1 MSTCSTNKHLRI
13 VIKNIQVMLTISKLC
28 IKLLILYPFF
38 PQLLKHPLDDVDCW
52 SDRLNMISFRIH
64 TLVLPTA
71 VTNVSLLL
79 YSSGW
84 TQVGAQGSSTVLG
97 PLFYFTSYIH
107 HFCSCLHSKTVGP
120 FQLEIIQ
127 PKNLI
132 KIINH
137 SQCWL
142 YFSKKKNYF
151 ITKKPCV
158 IGKTKVKCFA
168 TTINWYKYQ
177 WTVASY

>member
-13 VIKNIQVMLTISKLC
+13 EIKNIQVMLTISKSC

-38 PQLLKHPLDDVDCW
+38 PELLKHPFDDVDCW

-64 TLVLPTA
+64 TLVLLGA

-79 YSSGW
+79 YSLGMGSG
-84 TQVGAQGSSTVLG
+84 GG
-97 PLFYFTSYIH
+97 PRGLNRPRSNFFFFTSYIH
-107 HFCSCLHSKTVGP
+107 HFCSCPHSKTLGP

-142 YFSKKKNYF
+142 YFSKKKLFYHQ
-151 ITKKPCV
+151 
-158 IGKTKVKCFA
+158 KTMCYWK
-168 TTINWYKYQ
+168 N
-177 WTVASY
+177 

>member
-13 VIKNIQVMLTISKLC
+13 EIKNIQVMLTISKSC

-38 PQLLKHPLDDVDCW
+38 PQLLKHPFDDVDCW

-64 TLVLPTA
+64 TLVLPSS

-79 YSSGW
+79 YSSGMDP
-84 TQVGAQGSSTVLG
+84 GGGSAVLG
-97 PLFYFTSYIH
+97 PILFFTSYIH
-107 HFCSCLHSKTVGP
+107 HFCSCLHSKTLGP

-127 PKNLI
+127 PQNLI

-142 YFSKKKNYF
+142 YFRKKK
-151 ITKKPCV
+151 
-158 IGKTKVKCFA
+158 
-168 TTINWYKYQ
+168 TILSPKNHVLLEKLKLNVSQ
-177 WTVASY
+177 LQ

>member
-1 MSTCSTNKHLRI
+1 MRRGSLYVHLLNKQTFE
-13 VIKNIQVMLTISKLC
+13 NWDQEYSSMLTISKSC
-28 IKLLILYPFF
+28 IKLLILYHFF

-107 HFCSCLHSKTVGP
+107 HFCSCLHSKTLGP

-127 PKNLI
+127 HKNLI

-142 YFSKKKNYF
+142 YFSKKKLFYHQ
-151 ITKKPCV
+151 
-158 IGKTKVKCFA
+158 KTMCYWK
-168 TTINWYKYQ
+168 N
-177 WTVASY
+177 